1 MKDYYCFEIEFPK
14 VDFNNY
20 YIKCDAVSK
29 IHHAHLTTKDNEIEL
44 KIFYN
49 DKTYLGEKISM
60 WASKINWR
68 KFGSFIKVSKEN
80 QNDRLQKIDLSN
92 SQLMGMT
99 NGTSQYE
106 GNSKF
111 VIIRLDSVKFYWNPV
126 KDELN
131 TAEFYLP
138 DSAFRVVQPFYSVV
152 FGYDGNFNISR
163 MNGMDSFYSLG
174 KSEFRPE
181 FNTYSRDD
189 RENRVATITKEPK
202 IQFKYKEPVTEE
214 EAIFYGDVVS
224 HLASFYHH
232 IKIDYSLRRIHLPE
246 HTITIKKVENKNF
259 LDTSGNLW
267 GFNIHSDFDKFLKSD
282 WQKNTLKNFKILSKA
297 IELFTQALYVD
308 SNSEFLIR
316 YNIIEICDTRK
327 QVNEKFNLVLKG
339 NAKKKKYKQALDLLL
354 QTVSPSEH
362 KVFKNKWSSLSGK
375 LENKPMKS
383 PLISF
388 LESQNLKTS
397 EFPIS
402 VDKLKEL
409 RDNITHGSIDKIDT
423 EFLRKANRFLYRING
438 ILILNLIGIKDWKLN
453 TELT

>member
-1 MKDYYCFEIEFPK
+1 MNDYYCFEIEFPEI
-14 VDFNNY
+14 DFDNY
-20 YIKCDAVSK
+20 YIKSESVSK
-29 IHHAHLTTKDNEIEL
+29 IHHAHLTSKDTEIEL
-44 KIFYN
+44 KIFYS
-49 DKTYLGEKISM
+49 DKTYFGEKIVI

-68 KFGSFIKVSKEN
+68 MFGSFIKISKES

-92 SQLMGMT
+92 SKLVGMH
-99 NGTSQYE
+99 NGSAQYE
-106 GNSKF
+106 GNLKY
-111 VIIRLDSVKFYWNPV
+111 IKIKIDSAKFYWNPE
-126 KDELN
+126 KEELN
-131 TAEFYLP
+131 TAEFYLY
-138 DSAFRVVQPFYSVV
+138 DSGFRVVQPFYSFVT
-152 FGYDGNFNISR
+152 GYGDNFNISR

-202 IQFKYKEPVTEE
+202 IQFKYKEPVTEA
-214 EAIFYGDVVS
+214 EALFYGDVVS
-224 HLASFYHH
+224 HLASFYYH

-246 HTITIKKVENKNF
+246 HTITIKKIEDKNF
-259 LDTSGNLW
+259 LDTKGNLW
-267 GFNIHSDFDKFLKSD
+267 GFNIHSDFDKFLQSD
-282 WQKNTLKNFKILSKA
+282 WQKNTLKNFKLISKA

-327 QVNEKFNLVLKG
+327 QANEKFNLVLKG

-354 QTVSPSEH
+354 ETVSPSEH
-362 KVFKNKWSSLSGK
+362 KFFKYKWSSLSGK

-383 PLISF
+383 PLFSF

-402 VDKLKEL
+402 VDTLKEL
-409 RDNITHGSIDKIDT
+409 RDNITHGSIDKVDT
-423 EFLRKANRFLYRING
+423 ELLRKANRFLYRING
-438 ILILNLIGIKDWKLN
+438 ILILNLIGITEWKLN

>member
-1 MKDYYCFEIEFPK
+1 MKDYYCFEIEFPEI
-14 VDFNNY
+14 DFDKY
-20 YIKCDAVSK
+20 YIRNESVSK
-29 IHHAHLTTKDNEIEL
+29 VHHAHLTTKDNKIEL

-68 KFGSFIKVSKEN
+68 KFGSFIKTSKEN
-80 QNDRLQKIDLSN
+80 QNERLQRIDLSN
-92 SQLMGMT
+92 SQLLGMT

-111 VIIRLDSVKFYWNPV
+111 VIIQLDSVKFYWNPI
-126 KDELN
+126 KEELN

-138 DSAFRVVQPFYSVV
+138 DSGFRVVHPFYSVV
-152 FGYDGNFNISR
+152 FGYDDNFNISR
-163 MNGMDSFYSLG
+163 MNGMDVFYSLG

-181 FNTYSRDD
+181 FFTYSRDD

-202 IQFKYKEPVTEE
+202 IQFKYKEPVTET
-214 EAIFYGDVVS
+214 EAIFYGDVIR
-224 HLASFYHH
+224 LIASFYHH

-246 HTITIKKVENKNF
+246 HTITIKKIEEKSIF
-259 LDTSGNLW
+259 ETSGGFS
-267 GFNIHSDFDKFLKSD
+267 GFNLFWDLHKFLQSD
-282 WQKNTLKNFKILSKA
+282 WQRNTLKNFKLLSKA

-316 YNIIEICDTRK
+316 YNILEICDTRK
-327 QVNEKFNLVLKG
+327 HANEKFNLVLKG

-354 QTVSPSEH
+354 ETVSPSEH
-362 KVFKNKWSSLSGK
+362 KAFKNKWSSLSGK

-383 PLISF
+383 PLVSF

-402 VDKLKEL
+402 VDKLKKL
-409 RDNITHGSIDKIDT
+409 RDNITHGSIDKVDA
-423 EFLRKANRFLYRING
+423 EFLQNANRFLYRING
-438 ILILNLIGIKDWKLN
+438 ILILNLIGIEEWKLN